1 MKITQEDKEL
11 LEYLKANNKADIFKY
26 VNLICQTNSNKT
38 DGHLYMQLGE
48 HCMDQFFVEYYLNKD
63 INAAKNWAKL
73 SAWSFAES
81 CQHKRGWDMWD
92 NSKILPVVLSDDK
105 ALIERYSTLDTINI
119 PERETKPY
127 KEHENNPKS
136 GQFDTIAMQ
145 YLLQSNW
152 DKLHQ
157 MARYA
162 QNVKKDQ
169 FLQWFFEFCFALERK
184 DETAVCTVIE
194 RFAHPK
200 VHHYLNQY
208 LTITVNGRLLS
219 LMPALLTKISWQ
231 HGLKIHLN
239 NPFVPMDLMPVS
251 EPTPIDFG
259 FELPKPRAVEL
270 KSNKNFWKRLFF
282 SP

>member
-1 MKITQEDKEL
+1 MNDVTKKTTAVKILDAYNNGKSINKIVMAIDSSRAIMINLGQVKKTMKITQEDKEL
-11 LEYLKANNKADIFKY
+11 LEYLKANNKSDIFKY
-26 VNLICQTNSNKT
+26 VNLICQTNSSNP

-63 INAAKNWAKL
+63 INTAKNWAKL

-162 QNVKKDQ
+162 QNVKTDQ
-169 FLQWFFEFCFALERK
+169 FQQWFLSFVLHLRK
-184 DETAVCTVIE
+184 EKRSLFV
-194 RFAHPK
+194 
-200 VHHYLNQY
+200 
-208 LTITVNGRLLS
+208 RLLS
-219 LMPALLTKISWQ
+219 VLHTQKFIIILTNI
-231 HGLKIHLN
+231 
-239 NPFVPMDLMPVS
+239 
-251 EPTPIDFG
+251 
-259 FELPKPRAVEL
+259 
-270 KSNKNFWKRLFF
+270 
-282 SP
+282 

>member
-11 LEYLKANNKADIFKY
+11 LDYLKTNNKSDIFKY
-26 VNLICQTNSNKT
+26 VNLICQTNSSNP
-38 DGHLYMQLGE
+38 DGHLYMQLAY

-63 INAAKNWAKL
+63 VNTAKNWAKL

-81 CQHKRGWDMWD
+81 CQYKRGWDMWD

-105 ALIERYSTLDTINI
+105 VLIERYSTLDTINI

-127 KEHENNPKS
+127 KEHENDPKS

-152 DKLHQ
+152 GKLHQ
-157 MARYA
+157 MAQCA
-162 QNVKKDQ
+162 QNVKTDQ
-169 FLQWFFEFCFALERK
+169 FQRWFFEFCFALEKREEVVICK
-184 DETAVCTVIE
+184 VIE
-194 RFAHPK
+194 RFSHPK
-200 VHHYLNQY
+200 VHQYLNQY
-208 LTITVNGRLLS
+208 LTITANGRLLS

-231 HGLKIHLN
+231 NGLKIHLN

-259 FELPKPRAVEL
+259 FELPKPRVVEL

>member
-1 MKITQEDKEL
+1 MKITQEDIEL
-11 LEYLKANNKADIFKY
+11 LEYLKANNKTDTFKY
-26 VNLICQTNSNKT
+26 VNLIRQTNSDRP
-38 DGHLYMQLGE
+38 DGHLYMQLAY

-63 INAAKNWAKL
+63 INTAKNWAKL

-81 CQHKRGWDMWD
+81 CQYHRGWDMW
-92 NSKILPVVLSDDK
+92 SKSKMLPVILSDDK

-136 GQFDTIAMQ
+136 GQFGTIAMQ

-152 DKLHQ
+152 GKLHQ

-162 QNVKKDQ
+162 QNVKTDQ
-169 FLQWFFEFCFALERK
+169 FQQWFFEFCFALEKREEVVICK
-184 DETAVCTVIE
+184 VIE
-194 RFAHPK
+194 RFSHPK
-200 VHHYLNQY
+200 VHHYLNQH
-208 LTITVNGRLLS
+208 LIVTVNGRLLS
-219 LMPALLTKISWQ
+219 LMPTLLTKISWQ
-231 HGLKIHLN
+231 HGLPIRLDS
-239 NPFVPMDLMPVS
+239 PFVPMDLMPVF

-259 FELPKPRAVEL
+259 FELPKPRVVEL

-282 SP
+282 